1 MGQLSRRC
9 GQGKPGLSGQP
20 RWREVSLHQPKI
32 FQRARDLPGAKR
44 PRGAWGS
51 VPSAGIHANAVLSF
65 PPRSEPDTLF
75 TPPSPL
81 ELFGELC

>member
-1 MGQLSRRC
+1 MGRHVTGAELSFSC
-9 GQGKPGLSGQP
+9 TGLRFFRMQ
-20 RWREVSLHQPKI
+20 KI
-32 FQRARDLPGAKR
+32 FQVQNSPAS
-44 PRGAWGS
+44 AWGS
-51 VPSAGIHANAVLSF
+51 VSSAGIQANAVLSF